1 MNPILLEDGSLPEE
15 LLIFDSEH
23 RYEWIDGQLKEKPPM
38 GAEANRVATILV
50 RLLDDYAASHQ
61 LGLVFS
67 QECGYKIFPS
77 DPKKTRKP
85 DVSFIARG
93 RLPNDRPPRGHVTI
107 PPDLEVEVVSPNDLA
122 EEIDL
127 RVADYLAAG
136 VKLLWIVYPATRS
149 VWVFRQDGTA
159 ARLTEAQELTGEDV
173 IPGFTCSVRTLFA
186 DL

>member
-1 MNPILLEDGSLPEE
+1 MNPILLEDRLLPED
-15 LLIFDSEH
+15 LLTFDTEH

-38 GAEANRVATILV
+38 GAEANLVATILV
-50 RLLDDYAASHQ
+50 SLLHQFATSRQ
-61 LGLVFS
+61 LGFVFS

-85 DVSFIARG
+85 DASFIARG

-122 EEIDL
+122 EEIDM
-127 RVADYLAAG
+127 RVADYLTAG
-136 VKLLWIVYPATRS
+136 VKLIWIIYPATRS
-149 VWVFRQDGTA
+149 VWVFRRDGTA
-159 ARLTEAQELTGEDV
+159 ARLTEAQELTGEDAV
-173 IPGFTCSVRTLFA
+173 PGFTCSVRTLFA